1 MDKRTYDAYIEILR
15 QELVPALGC
24 TEPIAIAFGAARAR
38 DVLGCFPDNIWV
50 CCSGNI
56 IKNAKSV
63 KVPNSGGLKG
73 IAAAAVL
80 GCTGGDWTRG
90 LEVLNSIEDSHR
102 EQTKELLKQDFCG
115 CSLKEDAPNL
125 YIQVTAQK
133 RNCRASVTIEDYHT
147 NITEICKDGEILFQK
162 DRVRN
167 QESENSRSLLNLKDI
182 VEFAETVDLKE
193 VREIIKRQIDY
204 NLAISEE
211 GLAHGWGCQVG
222 RTILDTCSKQELGVI
237 AKARA
242 AAGSDARMSGCSLP
256 VVINSGS
263 GNQGMTA
270 SLPVIEYAK
279 GLNVEEEKLYRAL
292 CISNLLAQE
301 QKKWIGSLS
310 AYCGAVCAAAG
321 AGAAITYLCGG
332 TLEQIG
338 STVTNTI
345 CNIGGMVCD
354 GAKPSCAAK
363 IASTVDA
370 AVMAHNMSMK
380 ARSFANGDGLMQESA
395 ETTIQA
401 MGYVGRIGMKQTDV
415 EILNLMLGNTEME
428 KEPSALLNRSF
439 N

>member
-24 TEPIAIAFGAARAR
+24 TEPIAIAFGAARVR
-38 DVLGCFPDNIWV
+38 DVLGCFPDNIRV

-56 IKNAKSV
+56 VKNAKSV

-90 LEVLNSIEDSHR
+90 LEVLNSIEDEHR
-102 EQTKELLKQDFCG
+102 EQTKKLLEQDFCC

-125 YIQVTAQK
+125 YIKVTAQK
-133 RNCRASVTIEDYHT
+133 GNCQASVTIEDYHT
-147 NITEICKDGEILFQK
+147 NITEIRKDNQILFQK
-162 DRVRN
+162 DRVQGR
-167 QESENSRSLLNLKDI
+167 ENEDGRSLLNLKDI

-193 VREIIKRQIDY
+193 VQEILKRQIDY

-211 GLAHGWGCQVG
+211 GLTHCWGCQVG
-222 RTILDTCSKQELGVI
+222 RTILDTCNKQELGVI

-279 GLNVEEEKLYRAL
+279 GMNVKEEKLYRAL

-363 IASTVDA
+363 IASAVDA

-380 ARSFANGDGLMQESA
+380 ARSFVNGDGLMQENA

-415 EILNLMLGNTEME
+415 EILNLMLGNTEMK
-428 KEPSALLNRSF
+428 KESLPLIN
-439 N
+439 

>member
-1 MDKRTYDAYIEILR
+1 MAGDAR
-15 QELVPALGC
+15 
-24 TEPIAIAFGAARAR
+24 
-38 DVLGCFPDNIWV
+38 W
-50 CCSGNI
+50 
-56 IKNAKSV
+56 
-63 KVPNSGGLKG
+63 
-73 IAAAAVL
+73 
-80 GCTGGDWTRG
+80 
-90 LEVLNSIEDSHR
+90 
-102 EQTKELLKQDFCG
+102 
-115 CSLKEDAPNL
+115 
-125 YIQVTAQK
+125 
-133 RNCRASVTIEDYHT
+133 
-147 NITEICKDGEILFQK
+147 
-162 DRVRN
+162 
-167 QESENSRSLLNLKDI
+167 
-182 VEFAETVDLKE
+182 
-193 VREIIKRQIDY
+193 
-204 NLAISEE
+204 
-211 GLAHGWGCQVG
+211 
-222 RTILDTCSKQELGVI
+222 
-237 AKARA
+237 
-242 AAGSDARMSGCSLP
+242 ARMSGCSLP

-363 IASTVDA
+363 IASAVDA